1 MFCIIYAYIHKILPN
16 IPENF
21 PNMYMYNST
30 RVLYRS
36 DEYFCSLRRE
46 CLMSVVFYLC
56 FRNSELAMQRISA
69 DERVRYLIPDE
80 LREVRPQHCQ
90 CSIFSAA
97 GRLLRNS
104 SDRMEC
110 R

>member
-1 MFCIIYAYIHKILPN
+1 MIRIIISR
-16 IPENF
+16 IPENV
-21 PNMYMYNST
+21 PNMYTYNST
-30 RVLYRS
+30 RMLYRS
-36 DEYFCSLRRE
+36 DEYFCSLRRK
-46 CLMSVVFYLC
+46 CLMSMVFYLC

-90 CSIFSAA
+90 CSILSAA

-104 SDRMEC
+104 SDSMEC